1 MTALEKKINTTIRLT
16 ADVKQYLDEMKGSVS
31 ASEFIETMLSYFERN
46 GVDPRTS
53 INGKFKT
60 LELQGIERII
70 KIIRA
75 IEKDKIDKL
84 LPASE
89 SHSDDLL
96 KQADKQV
103 TQLKAE
109 VERLK
114 KASAPDVVGRNKLG
128 QVVRLLENA
137 FDQKN
142 FKKAEK
148 GTDYFVA
155 PVYLEM
161 LLYKVRKYAH
171 KTGNGPSCTDSSE
184 VEIQFEQRKYDI
196 FFSQENIIWR
206 QCGLCGRLATI
217 KKRMAYS
224 TIFPA
229 ILYRMKCPYSPAN
242 YLKGD

>member
-1 MTALEKKINTTIRLT
+1 MQTKITKTIRVSI
-16 ADVKQYLDEMKGSVS
+16 DVKQHLDEMKGSVS
-31 ASEFIETMLSYFERN
+31 ASEFIET
-46 GVDPRTS
+46 S
-53 INGKFKT
+53 IHGKFKT

-84 LPASE
+84 LPAPE
-89 SHSDDLL
+89 AHSDELL
-96 KQADKQV
+96 DRADKQV

-114 KASAPDVVGRNKLG
+114 QAGAPDVEDRRKLR

-161 LLYKVRKYAH
+161 LLYKVK
-171 KTGNGPSCTDSSE
+171 
-184 VEIQFEQRKYDI
+184 EIC
-196 FFSQENIIWR
+196 S
-206 QCGLCGRLATI
+206 
-217 KKRMAYS
+217 
-224 TIFPA
+224 
-229 ILYRMKCPYSPAN
+229 
-242 YLKGD
+242 

>member
-1 MTALEKKINTTIRLT
+1 MQTKITKTIRVSI
-16 ADVKQYLDEMKGSVS
+16 DVKQHLDEMKGSVS

-89 SHSDDLL
+89 AHSDDLL

-161 LLYKVRKYAH
+161 LLYKVK
-171 KTGNGPSCTDSSE
+171 E

-217 KKRMAYS
+217 KKKNG
-224 TIFPA
+224 IFYHISSNPLQNEVS
-229 ILYRMKCPYSPAN
+229 I
-242 YLKGD
+242 

>member
-1 MTALEKKINTTIRLT
+1 MSALYSVGEKSTENNIEAVQKGCADPPLHFAERFKIMQTKITKTIRVSI
-16 ADVKQYLDEMKGSVS
+16 DVKQHLDEMKGSVS

-89 SHSDDLL
+89 AHSDDLL

-161 LLYKVRKYAH
+161 LLYKVK
-171 KTGNGPSCTDSSE
+171 
-184 VEIQFEQRKYDI
+184 EIC
-196 FFSQENIIWR
+196 S
-206 QCGLCGRLATI
+206 
-217 KKRMAYS
+217 
-224 TIFPA
+224 
-229 ILYRMKCPYSPAN
+229 
-242 YLKGD
+242 

>member
-1 MTALEKKINTTIRLT
+1 MSSLRQCCPT
-16 ADVKQYLDEMKGSVS
+16 
-31 ASEFIETMLSYFERN
+31 LSGTGWIPERQS
-46 GVDPRTS
+46 T
-53 INGKFKT
+53 
-60 LELQGIERII
+60 GIERII

-84 LPASE
+84 LPAPE
-89 SHSDDLL
+89 AHSDELL
-96 KQADKQV
+96 DRADKQV

-114 KASAPDVVGRNKLG
+114 QAGAPDVEDRRKLG

-161 LLYKVRKYAH
+161 LLYKVK
-171 KTGNGPSCTDSSE
+171 
-184 VEIQFEQRKYDI
+184 EIC
-196 FFSQENIIWR
+196 S
-206 QCGLCGRLATI
+206 
-217 KKRMAYS
+217 
-224 TIFPA
+224 
-229 ILYRMKCPYSPAN
+229 
-242 YLKGD
+242 

>member
-84 LPASE
+84 LPAPE
-89 SHSDDLL
+89 AHSDDLL
-96 KQADKQV
+96 KQTDKQV

-114 KASAPDVVGRNKLG
+114 KASAPDVEGRRKLE

-142 FKKAEK
+142 FKKAEI

-161 LLYKVRKYAH
+161 LLYKVK
-171 KTGNGPSCTDSSE
+171 
-184 VEIQFEQRKYDI
+184 EIC
-196 FFSQENIIWR
+196 S
-206 QCGLCGRLATI
+206 
-217 KKRMAYS
+217 
-224 TIFPA
+224 
-229 ILYRMKCPYSPAN
+229 
-242 YLKGD
+242 

>member
-1 MTALEKKINTTIRLT
+1 MHSSPSGSDESPTRTIYAFLHRIR
-16 ADVKQYLDEMKGSVS
+16 AHAQSYP
-31 ASEFIETMLSYFERN
+31 ASKSYFERN

-89 SHSDDLL
+89 AHSDDLL

-161 LLYKVRKYAH
+161 LLYKVK
-171 KTGNGPSCTDSSE
+171 
-184 VEIQFEQRKYDI
+184 EIC
-196 FFSQENIIWR
+196 S
-206 QCGLCGRLATI
+206 
-217 KKRMAYS
+217 
-224 TIFPA
+224 
-229 ILYRMKCPYSPAN
+229 
-242 YLKGD
+242 

>member
-1 MTALEKKINTTIRLT
+1 MTALEKKFNTTIRLT
-16 ADVKQYLDEMKGSVS
+16 ADVKQHLDEMKGSVS

-89 SHSDDLL
+89 AHSDDLL

-148 GTDYFVA
+148 GTDY
-155 PVYLEM
+155 
-161 LLYKVRKYAH
+161 
-171 KTGNGPSCTDSSE
+171 
-184 VEIQFEQRKYDI
+184 
-196 FFSQENIIWR
+196 
-206 QCGLCGRLATI
+206 
-217 KKRMAYS
+217 
-224 TIFPA
+224 
-229 ILYRMKCPYSPAN
+229 
-242 YLKGD
+242 

>member
-1 MTALEKKINTTIRLT
+1 MQTKITKTIRVSI
-16 ADVKQYLDEMKGSVS
+16 DVKQHLDEMKGSVS

-89 SHSDDLL
+89 AHSDDLL

-114 KASAPDVVGRNKLG
+114 KASDPDVVGRNKLG

-142 FKKAEK
+142 FKKAGK
-148 GTDYFVA
+148 RNRLFCRT
-155 PVYLEM
+155 VYLE
-161 LLYKVRKYAH
+161 
-171 KTGNGPSCTDSSE
+171 SC
-184 VEIQFEQRKYDI
+184 Y
-196 FFSQENIIWR
+196 
-206 QCGLCGRLATI
+206 I
-217 KKRMAYS
+217 K
-224 TIFPA
+224 
-229 ILYRMKCPYSPAN
+229 
-242 YLKGD
+242 

>member
-16 ADVKQYLDEMKGSVS
+16 ADVKQHLDEMKGSVS

-128 QVVRLLENA
+128 QVVRLLEKRFRPEELQEGGKRNRL
-137 FDQKN
+137 FC
-142 FKKAEK
+142 
-148 GTDYFVA
+148 
-155 PVYLEM
+155 
-161 LLYKVRKYAH
+161 R
-171 KTGNGPSCTDSSE
+171 TGLSGN
-184 VEIQFEQRKYDI
+184 VVI
-196 FFSQENIIWR
+196 
-206 QCGLCGRLATI
+206 
-217 KKRMAYS
+217 
-224 TIFPA
+224 
-229 ILYRMKCPYSPAN
+229 
-242 YLKGD
+242 